1 MELLKELM
9 LIFGRIVTI
18 IPLLLVVTLVMGRR
32 AIGELPVFDF
42 LVVLVLGS
50 VVGTDIADPS
60 VEHLHTAVTIVLIAL
75 LQRLIA
81 KLAISFRKFGKII
94 TFDPT
99 VVIKDGQISRT
110 NIKKIRYSLDNILQ
124 MLRENG
130 VFDITHVHLG
140 IIESNGKLTVYKH
153 PANDVVTINDLGIEK
168 SLDGIAYPVVIEGK
182 VYRKVLTDLHLT
194 DEWLNQELK
203 KKGIKDI
210 NRIFLATINERN
222 DMYVSLY
229 DSNPVIKPDV
239 IH

>member
-1 MELLKELM
+1 MEFLKELM

-50 VVGTDIADPS
+50 VVGADIADPN
-60 VEHLHTAVTIVLIAL
+60 VEHIHTAIAIVLIAF
-75 LQRLIA
+75 LQRIIA
-81 KLAISFRKFGKII
+81 KSAISFRRFGKLI

-140 IIESNGKLTVYKH
+140 IIESNGKLTVLCKKYYQEQ
-153 PANDVVTINDLGIEK
+153 L
-168 SLDGIAYPVVIEGK
+168 
-182 VYRKVLTDLHLT
+182 VL
-194 DEWLNQELK
+194 
-203 KKGIKDI
+203 
-210 NRIFLATINERN
+210 
-222 DMYVSLY
+222 
-229 DSNPVIKPDV
+229 
-239 IH
+239 